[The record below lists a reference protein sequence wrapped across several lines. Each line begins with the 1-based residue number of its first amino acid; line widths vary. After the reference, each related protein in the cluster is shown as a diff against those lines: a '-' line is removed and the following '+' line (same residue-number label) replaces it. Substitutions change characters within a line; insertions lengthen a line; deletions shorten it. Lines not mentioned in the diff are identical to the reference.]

1 MDKKLI
7 PSPFNLSFNVIKHS
21 LVESLFPQVRNCLFC
36 GGRILGNRLSAGLC
50 PQCLLDWLRLRQNAV
65 ICPFCGSFDSGQPC
79 RGPCGGRREIG
90 KMASLDSTSAAVPYT
105 GLYRQQMMAFKYN
118 GRRELALPMGFLMS
132 KTWEAR
138 GRQLPT
144 DTGLCLVP
152 VPMHQAKEAA
162 RGYNQSRLLAEVIS
176 RQLKLPVQELLWRPL
191 PGQVQAGLDKKQR
204 RQVLDQVFQWAGAEA
219 GIKTASP
226 RSGKRRYSAVILVD
240 DVVTTGATLES
251 CGQILRQQGYNPIWG
266 LTFAGGSGS
275 GIKYPL
281 KT

>member
-1 MDKKLI
+1 M
-7 PSPFNLSFNVIKHS
+7 
-21 LVESLFPQVRNCLFC
+21 
-36 GGRILGNRLSAGLC
+36 G
-50 PQCLLDWLRLRQNAV
+50 
-65 ICPFCGSFDSGQPC
+65 
-79 RGPCGGRREIG
+79 
-90 KMASLDSTSAAVPYT
+90 SLDSTSAAAPYT

-118 GRRELALPMGFLMS
+118 GRRELALPMGFLMA
-132 KTWEAR
+132 KTWQEGR
-138 GRQLPT
+138 GRQLAP
-144 DTGLCLVP
+144 GSGICLVP

-191 PGQVQAGLDKKQR
+191 PGQVQASLDKKQR
-204 RQVLDQVFQWAGAEA
+204 RQALDQVFQWAGAGA
-219 GIKTASP
+219 GVKTESP
-226 RSGKRRYSAVILVD
+226 GSGRRRYSAVILVD

-251 CGQILRQQGYNPIWG
+251 CGQILQQQGYNPIWG